1 MTAWALFAAVLAL
14 QTVDAQQPAD
24 ADAGAAADPCRFG
37 TAGPPAAL
45 TDLRP
50 VELPY
55 AGVDDFEGAIP
66 TIDVTDPCGLRFA
79 DLSGVWTFNGYQ
91 AVAYHDLRTG
101 NLRMRLT
108 HVPYDQPYFETWAMR
123 FGFPVLDGVVGPQA
137 EAIHLSLNQ
146 LYPPSVRT
154 SCPDQYQTY
163 MGYLS
168 VRLGYDERGRTLLS
182 VTRPYTQIDG
192 ACVETLQ
199 RFVTDTIVRTGV
211 EGEP

>member
-1 MTAWALFAAVLAL
+1 MAGWALAAVVLAM
-14 QTVDAQQPAD
+14 Q
-24 ADAGAAADPCRFG
+24 AGADPATGEAPIPDPCL
-37 TAGPPAAL
+37 AGVHGSPAEL
-45 TDLRP
+45 IDLRP

-55 AGVDDFEGAIP
+55 AGVDDVEGAIP
-66 TIDVTDPCGLRFA
+66 TVDVIDPCGLRFA

-101 NLRMRLT
+101 RFRLRLT

-199 RFVTDTIVRTGV
+199 RFVTDTIVRTGF

>member
-1 MTAWALFAAVLAL
+1 MAGWVLAAIVL
-14 QTVDAQQPAD
+14 AMQTGADPATGD
-24 ADAGAAADPCRFG
+24 VPLPDPCLAGAA
-37 TAGPPAAL
+37 GPSAEL
-45 TDLRP
+45 IDLRP
-50 VELPY
+50 VELFY
-55 AGVDDFEGAIP
+55 AGVDAFEGVIP
-66 TIDVTDPCGLRFA
+66 TVDVIDPCGLRFA
-79 DLSGVWTFNGYQ
+79 DLSGVWSFNGHQ
-91 AVAYHDLRTG
+91 TVGYHDLRTG
-101 NLRMRLT
+101 RFRLRLT

-123 FGFPVLDGVVGPQA
+123 FGFTVLDGVVTPQA

-163 MGYLS
+163 IGYLS

-211 EGEP
+211 ETAP